1 MPILLGLAVAAII
14 LGGGSDAC
22 NGDPEPE
29 PDRGVLNMINFDNL
43 TVGGSEEAA
52 TYGFRFSRS
61 YIGHVTACRHDKER
75 PVVIWTDKRGVIFG
89 YTENVDARPI
99 VLRNARMCLYWPS
112 SVGGVFGLCDIG
124 PNKESKISAT
134 LPSANFDRRC

>member
-1 MPILLGLAVAAII
+1 
-14 LGGGSDAC
+14 
-22 NGDPEPE
+22 
-29 PDRGVLNMINFDNL
+29 MINFDNL
-43 TVGGSEEAA
+43 TVAEVKKLATMASAFLGSTSVTSQLAA
-52 TYGFRFSRS
+52 T
-61 YIGHVTACRHDKER
+61 HKER

-99 VLRNARMCLYWPS
+99 ILRNARMCLYWPS

-134 LPSANFDRRC
+134 LPSATFEGVTGVADVTPEAEKAWLGAKVQGR